1 MMHLSSRH
9 EMQVAFILIVTVP
22 PTVFFIVIVAELED
36 DRTGWVLIELISM
49 KSSVEVH
56 GYKLASSESSLT
68 NTTGLSEV
76 KLGKA
81 AKRYDWES
89 SDDKRT
95 CKKGALLALLC

>member
-9 EMQVAFILIVTVP
+9 EMQVALILKVTVP
-22 PTVFFIVIVAELED
+22 PTVFFIVIVAELEP
-36 DRTGWVLIELISM
+36 DRAGWVLIELMSM

-56 GYKLASSESSLT
+56 GYKLSLSESSLS

-81 AKRYDWES
+81 AKRYDCNS
-89 SDDKRT
+89 
-95 CKKGALLALLC
+95 